1 MPLLLSPQT
10 TQAISCPCS
19 SFTTGPSPI
28 GGVGVDVDEPGGGEC
43 ELLET
48 AQGSLHG
55 ESRVMSW
62 CIHATCTFLPSPGAR
77 ARKNQGLMYSQP
89 ADLGSSSCP
98 HPPSVIMNY
107 DLILARPHQHTG
119 HCTPRHLDRQ
129 CHRTG
134 PRWLLSASP
143 AGNQFLLSAGPPPY
157 WLTCAL
163 SATLHQG

>member
-1 MPLLLSPQT
+1 MGAAGDGAGVSPRRVEGHVVVHPRNLHLLPK
-10 TQAISCPCS
+10 PG
-19 SFTTGPSPI
+19 GPSPQ
-28 GGVGVDVDEPGGGEC
+28 EPG
-43 ELLET
+43 LDVQP
-48 AQGSLHG
+48 ASGS
-55 ESRVMSW
+55 W
-62 CIHATCTFLPSPGAR
+62 FFFLPP
-77 ARKNQGLMYSQP
+77 P
-89 ADLGSSSCP
+89 A
-98 HPPSVIMNY
+98 PSVIMNY